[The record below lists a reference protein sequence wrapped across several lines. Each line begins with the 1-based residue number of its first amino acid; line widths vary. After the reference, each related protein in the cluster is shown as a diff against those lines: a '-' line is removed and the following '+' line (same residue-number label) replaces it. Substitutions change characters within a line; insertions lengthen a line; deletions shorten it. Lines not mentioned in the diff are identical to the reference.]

1 MSMYCFVYWLFGG
14 VSIQR
19 FDMIMGAVLY
29 IYESVAPNMKQ
40 YVNSYD
46 SAKPS

>member
-1 MSMYCFVYWLFGG
+1 MSMYCLSYWLFGG

-29 IYESVAPNMKQ
+29 IRIGSTEYETIYEFM
-40 YVNSYD
+40 
-46 SAKPS
+46 